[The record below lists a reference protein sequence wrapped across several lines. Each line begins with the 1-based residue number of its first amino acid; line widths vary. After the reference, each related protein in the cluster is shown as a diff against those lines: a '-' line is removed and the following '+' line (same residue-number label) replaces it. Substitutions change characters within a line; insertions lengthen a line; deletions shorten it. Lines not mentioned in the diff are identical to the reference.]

1 MGGRRWS
8 CSDAPRSKGA
18 WCCRAAVGSHVTSL
32 RQGKPRSPVNLLGL
46 RGALSLPPLPWSHLP
61 FGLLGRGD
69 ISKQEQQARG
79 RDNSW
84 GIQPPPGDPPAVLPS
99 RRRTDRQ
106 TGRVAALLWSN
117 SSPGKQAGCLPAR
130 ACKCERGKGA
140 IFKEEPLLSQTA
152 EKGSYGPHYQPP
164 PAHRTTVRGEE
175 MPRRSPRVYRSRCDN
190 RYQLIN
196 TSEHRQPG
204 PAARSRAGSR
214 GFILGLCV
222 NKSRIPM
229 QSYRKNM
236 LQASGFGATQMKPA
250 ATISLLQPQP
260 LTCSLWQVAVPA
272 ESAAL
277 NVYFSGNKRY
287 LQWEICSEQSSNE
300 AASRHGRTPQ

>member
-1 MGGRRWS
+1 MPLGGKGLGAVVQQWGPTSRPFGKENLA
-8 CSDAPRSKGA
+8 APLICLACGEPSA
-18 WCCRAAVGSHVTSL
+18 
-32 RQGKPRSPVNLLGL
+32 
-46 RGALSLPPLPWSHLP
+46 SHLCP
-61 FGLLGRGD
+61 GHICPLGCWDVGTSQSRSNKHGAGITRGG
-69 ISKQEQQARG
+69 S
-79 RDNSW
+79 SP
-84 GIQPPPGDPPAVLPS
+84 PPPGDPPAVLPS

-222 NKSRIPM
+222 NKSQIPM